1 MKTSA
6 EYVESLRRM
15 HPRVYLGGKLV
26 ESVPDDPQLQ
36 SGIRATSIAYS
47 YAEDPALR
55 DLTTVHSDLT
65 GQTVNRLL
73 TVITSKDD
81 LLKKLEL
88 SRHLCRVVGCAQRY
102 LTHDALN
109 ALYSVTYDTDKALG
123 TGYHPVLLDYMRH
136 MQREDL
142 TIAVAMTDG
151 KGDRSKRP
159 SEQEDPDLY
168 VRIVSRDSSGIV
180 VRGAKAIVTGAPY
193 VHDLI
198 VMPTRSMQPDD
209 KDYAVCF
216 ATPVDARGIEMVAR
230 VPGRTSSLPYRM
242 QKAPHSENYAQATA
256 LVMFDN
262 VFVPWDRVFLAGEHQ
277 FAGAVAGAFAGFHRH
292 TCIGCRAGL
301 GDMIIGAAAS
311 MVEANGLS
319 VSYGHLGERMAEL
332 IRIVESFYACGIASS
347 VNARPLP
354 AGNVMPDEVY
364 SNVGKQIMGER
375 IYDMFRLAH
384 EMAGGIVVTAPEPE
398 DAENPAV
405 KTRVDRYL
413 QGRADV
419 PTSERLKLARFLEDV
434 TASYQGGWY
443 SVISLHG
450 GGSPAAETIEIL
462 RKYAL
467 DDRRALVRG
476 LAGLEGGER
485 PRAPNN
491 KQSA

>member
-1 MKTSA
+1 MKTA
-6 EYVESLRRM
+6 QQYVDSLRTLR
-15 HPRVYLGGKLV
+15 PRVYLGGKLV
-26 ESVPDDPQLQ
+26 ESVPDEPLLQ

-55 DLTTVHSDLT
+55 DLTTAHSDLT

-73 TVITSKDD
+73 TVIRSRDD

-109 ALYSVTYDTDKALG
+109 ALYAVTYDTDKALG

-136 MQREDL
+136 VQQEDL
-142 TIAVAMTDG
+142 TLAVAMTDG

-168 VRIVSRDSSGIV
+168 LRIVDRDSSGIV

-193 VHDLI
+193 VHELV
-198 VMPTRSMQPDD
+198 VMPTRNMQPDD

-216 ATPVDARGIEMVAR
+216 ATPVDAQGIEMVAR
-230 VPGRTSSLPYRM
+230 VPRSPSSLPYRM
-242 QKAPHSENYAQATA
+242 QTPHSDNYAQATA
-256 LVMFDN
+256 LVMFDD
-262 VFVPWDRVFLAGEHQ
+262 VFVPWDRVFLAGESREAG
-277 FAGAVAGAFAGFHRH
+277 FAGAIAGAFAGFHRH
-292 TCIGCRAGL
+292 TCVACRAGL

-311 MVEANGLS
+311 MVEANGLNPQR
-319 VSYGHLGERMAEL
+319 GHLGERMAEL

-347 VNARPLP
+347 VQAKPLP

-364 SNVGKQIMGER
+364 SNIGKQIMGEK
-375 IYDMFRLAH
+375 IYDIFRLAH
-384 EMAGGIVVTAPEPE
+384 ELAGGIVVTAPTPE

-405 KTRVDRYL
+405 KSRVDRYL
-413 QGRADV
+413 QGKADV
-419 PTSERLKLARFLEDV
+419 PTSDRLKLARFLEDV

-462 RKYAL
+462 RRYPVDEK
-467 DDRRALVRG
+467 RALVRG
-476 LAGLEGGER
+476 LAGLGGGER
-485 PRAPNN
+485 DRD
-491 KQSA
+491 Q